1 MIVVPGGAT
10 TSGEAIADLQGVAGL
25 AGHRVRVP
33 ADPRTVIVSER
44 VLTPRNRGF
53 LFLDSHPAG
62 CRQLVADMWQ
72 ACPAPVGVP
81 EGNGPVALVIGSSAG
96 YGLAA
101 TLAGLKRAGIRG
113 IAVSFEKAP
122 TARRTATAGWY
133 RTAATADIA
142 RSAGRDVVFLN
153 GDAFS
158 DSMKN
163 QVADLVEQ
171 RFGGR
176 LDYLIYS
183 VAAPRRT
190 DPDTGTAYA
199 SVLKPIGQANRTK
212 TLAFDDEGVPEVRE
226 VETGPAE
233 GDDVEHTVAVMGG
246 TDWERWIDHLAARG
260 LLADRFATAALSY
273 IGSPLTAAIY
283 RQGTIGAA
291 KAHLEATARTL
302 NERLDK
308 TVGGRAVTSVNG
320 AAVTQSSTAIP
331 GIALYTGLLRG
342 VLGEDL
348 VPPILQLAA
357 LWDQLTGAAPLALDA
372 EGRIRLDTFE
382 LTDDVQAAVAE
393 RWEAAT
399 TATIADLADL
409 DWFRAEVR
417 RLYGFSVPGIDYTVP
432 VATDVPWPDHTP

>member
-1 MIVVPGGAT
+1 CG
-10 TSGEAIADLQGVAGL
+10 
-25 AGHRVRVP
+25 
-33 ADPRTVIVSER
+33 
-44 VLTPRNRGF
+44 
-53 LFLDSHPAG
+53 
-62 CRQLVADMWQ
+62 QLVADMWQ
-72 ACPAPVGVP
+72 ACPAPAAPP
-81 EGNGPVALVIGSSAG
+81 EGDGPVALVIGSSAG

-113 IAVSFEKAP
+113 IGVSFEKAP

-133 RTAATADIA
+133 RTAATADLA
-142 RSAGRDVVFLN
+142 RAAGREMVFLN

-158 DSMKN
+158 DAMKE

-176 LDYLIYS
+176 LDHLIYS

-190 DPDTGTAYA
+190 DPETGTTYA
-199 SVLKPIGQANRTK
+199 SVLKPIGGVNRTK
-212 TLAFDDEGVPEVRE
+212 TLVFDEDGVPEVRE

-233 GDDVEHTVAVMGG
+233 GDDVAQTVAVMGG
-246 TDWERWIDHLAARG
+246 ADWERWIDHLAGRG
-260 LLADRFATAALSY
+260 LLAEGFSTAALSY
-273 IGSPLTAAIY
+273 IGSSLTAAIY

-302 NERLDK
+302 DARLGR

-342 VLGEDL
+342 VLGGGL
-348 VPPILQLAA
+348 VPPIHQLAA
-357 LWDQLTGAAPLALDA
+357 LWDQLTGTAPLALDD
-372 EGRIRLDTFE
+372 EGRVRLDTFE
-382 LTDDVQAAVAE
+382 LTDDVQAAVAA
-393 RWEAAT
+393 RWESAT

-417 RLYGFSVPGIDYTVP
+417 RLYGFSVPGIDYTAP
-432 VATDVPWPDHTP
+432 VATDIPWPDHTS

>member
-1 MIVVPGGAT
+1 MN
-10 TSGEAIADLQGVAGL
+10 
-25 AGHRVRVP
+25 
-33 ADPRTVIVSER
+33 ER
-44 VLTPRNRGF
+44 VLVPRNRGF

-62 CRQLVADMWQ
+62 CGQLVADMWQ
-72 ACPAPVGVP
+72 ACPAPAGVP
-81 EGNGPVALVIGSSAG
+81 EGDGPVALVIGSSAG

-122 TARRTATAGWY
+122 TVRRTATAGWY

-142 RSAGRDVVFLN
+142 RAARRDLVFLN

-158 DSMKN
+158 DVMKD
-163 QVADLVEQ
+163 QVADLIEQ

-190 DPDTGTAYA
+190 DPATGTTYA

-212 TLAFDDEGVPEVRE
+212 TLVFDDEGLGEVRE

-233 GDDVEHTVAVMGG
+233 GDDVQQTVAVMGG
-246 TDWERWIDHLAARG
+246 ADWERWIDHLVGRG
-260 LLADRFATAALSY
+260 LLADGFATAALSY
-273 IGSPLTAAIY
+273 IGSPLTEGIY

-291 KAHLEATARTL
+291 KSHLEATACTL

-342 VLGEDL
+342 VLGENL
-348 VPPILQLAA
+348 VPPIRQLAA
-357 LWDQLTGAAPLALDA
+357 LWDQLTGAAPLALDD
-372 EGRIRLDTFE
+372 EGRIRLDSWE

-409 DWFRAEVR
+409 DWFHAEVQ
-417 RLYGFSVPGIDYTVP
+417 RLYGFSVPGVDYSVAVAIDI
-432 VATDVPWPDHTP
+432 PWPDHTS

>member
-1 MIVVPGGAT
+1 MN
-10 TSGEAIADLQGVAGL
+10 
-25 AGHRVRVP
+25 R
-33 ADPRTVIVSER
+33 R

-72 ACPAPVGVP
+72 SCPAPADVP
-81 EGNGPVALVIGSSAG
+81 EGAGPVALVIGSSAG

-122 TARRTATAGWY
+122 TERRTATAGWY

-142 RSAGRDVVFLN
+142 RAAGRDMVFLN

-158 DSMKN
+158 DAMKD

-176 LDYLIYS
+176 LDYLVYS

-190 DPDTGTAYA
+190 DPVTGATYA
-199 SVLKPIGQANRTK
+199 SVLKPIGRANRTK
-212 TLAFDDEGVPEVRE
+212 TLVFDDEGVPEVRE
-226 VETGPAE
+226 AETGPAE
-233 GDDVEHTVAVMGG
+233 GDDVEQTVAVMGG
-246 TDWERWIDHLAARG
+246 ADWERWIDHLAGRG
-260 LLADRFATAALSY
+260 LLANGFATAALSY
-273 IGSPLTAAIY
+273 IGSSLTAAMY

-291 KAHLEATARTL
+291 KAHLEATARAL
-302 NERLDK
+302 NERLDR

-342 VLGEDL
+342 VLGEGM
-348 VPPILQLAA
+348 VPPVRQLAA
-357 LWDQLTGAAPLALDA
+357 LWDQLTGAAPLALDD
-372 EGRIRLDTFE
+372 EGRIRLDAWE
-382 LTDDVQAAVAE
+382 LTDEVQTAVAG
-393 RWEAAT
+393 RWETAT
-399 TATIADLADL
+399 TDTIADLADL

-417 RLYGFSVPGIDYTVP
+417 RLYGFSVPGIDYTAA
-432 VATDVPWPDHTP
+432 VATDVPWPDHTS

>member
-1 MIVVPGGAT
+1 M
-10 TSGEAIADLQGVAGL
+10 
-25 AGHRVRVP
+25 
-33 ADPRTVIVSER
+33 SER

-72 ACPAPVGVP
+72 ACPAPAGAGVP
-81 EGNGPVALVIGSSAG
+81 EGDGPVALVIGSSAG

-142 RSAGRDVVFLN
+142 RTAGRDLVFLN

-158 DSMKN
+158 DSMKD
-163 QVADLVEQ
+163 QVVGLIEQ

-176 LDYLIYS
+176 LDYLVYS

-190 DPDTGTAYA
+190 DPDTGTTYA
-199 SVLKPIGQANRTK
+199 SVLKPIGRANRTK
-212 TLAFDDEGVPEVRE
+212 TLVFDDEGVPEVRE

-233 GDDVEHTVAVMGG
+233 GDDVEQTVAVMGG
-246 TDWERWIDHLAARG
+246 ADWERWIDHLAARG
-260 LLADRFATAALSY
+260 LLADKFATAALSY

-302 NERLDK
+302 NDRLDK

-348 VPPILQLAA
+348 VPPIRQLAA
-357 LWDQLTGAAPLALDA
+357 LWDQLTGAAPLALDE

-382 LTDDVQAAVAE
+382 LADEVQAAVAE
-393 RWEAAT
+393 RWETAA

-432 VATDVPWPDHTP
+432 VATDVPWPDHTL

>member
-1 MIVVPGGAT
+1 MN
-10 TSGEAIADLQGVAGL
+10 
-25 AGHRVRVP
+25 
-33 ADPRTVIVSER
+33 ER

-62 CRQLVADMWQ
+62 CERLVADMWE
-72 ACPAPVGVP
+72 ACPEPVREPAGD
-81 EGNGPVALVIGSSAG
+81 GPVALVVGSSAG

-101 TLAGLKRAGIRG
+101 TLAGLKRAGVRG
-113 IAVSFEKAP
+113 IGVSFEKAP

-142 RSAGRDVVFLN
+142 RAAGRDLVLLN

-158 DSMKN
+158 DAMKD
-163 QVADLVEQ
+163 QVADLIEQ

-190 DPDTGTAYA
+190 DPDTGTVHA
-199 SVLKPIGQANRTK
+199 SVLKPIGRANRTR
-212 TLAFDDEGVPEVRE
+212 TLVFDDDGAPEVRE

-233 GDDVEHTVAVMGG
+233 GNDVEQTVAVMGG
-246 TDWERWIDHLAARG
+246 ADWERWIDHLAGRG
-260 LLADRFATAALSY
+260 LLADGFATAALSY
-273 IGSPLTAAIY
+273 IGSALTAAIY

-291 KAHLEATARTL
+291 KAHLEATARSL
-302 NERLDK
+302 DERLGR

-342 VLGEDL
+342 VLGEGL
-348 VPPILQLAA
+348 VPPIRQLAA
-357 LWDQLTGAAPLALDA
+357 LWDQLTGAAPLELDE
-372 EGRIRLDTFE
+372 EGRIRLDRFE
-382 LTDDVQAAVAE
+382 LTDDVQAAVAD
-393 RWEAAT
+393 RWESAT
-399 TATIADLADL
+399 TATVAELADL
-409 DWFRAEVR
+409 DWFRGEVR
-417 RLYGFSVPGIDYTVP
+417 RLYGFSVPGVDYTAR
-432 VATDVPWPDHTP
+432 VATDVPWPAHTA

>member
-1 MIVVPGGAT
+1 M
-10 TSGEAIADLQGVAGL
+10 
-25 AGHRVRVP
+25 
-33 ADPRTVIVSER
+33 SER
-44 VLTPRNRGF
+44 VLIPRNRGF

-62 CRQLVADMWQ
+62 CERLVADMWD
-72 ACPAPVGVP
+72 ACSDAANMPQRG
-81 EGNGPVALVIGSSAG
+81 GPVALIIGSSAG

-101 TLAGLKRAGIRG
+101 TVAGLKRAGIRG
-113 IAVSFEKAP
+113 IMVSFEKAP
-122 TARRTATAGWY
+122 TERRTATAGWY
-133 RTAATADIA
+133 RTVATADIA
-142 RSAGRDVVFLN
+142 RTAGRDVVFLN

-158 DSMKN
+158 DGMKR
-163 QVADLVEQ
+163 QVGDLIEQ

-190 DPDTGTAYA
+190 DPDTGATYA
-199 SVLKPIGQANRTK
+199 SVLKPIGRANRTK
-212 TLAFDDEGVPEVRE
+212 TLVFDDQGIPEVRE

-233 GDDVEHTVAVMGG
+233 GDDVEQTVAVMGG
-246 TDWERWIDHLAARG
+246 ADWERWIDHLAGRG
-260 LLADRFATAALSY
+260 LLGEGFATAALSY

-302 NERLDK
+302 NERLEK

-348 VPPILQLAA
+348 VPPVHQLAA
-357 LWDQLTGAAPLALDA
+357 LWDQLTGAVPLALDDV
-372 EGRIRLDTFE
+372 GRIRLDTWE

-399 TATIADLADL
+399 TDTIAGLADL
-409 DWFRAEVR
+409 DWFHAEVQ
-417 RLYGFSVPGIDYTVP
+417 RLYGFSVPGVDYTAA
-432 VATDVPWPDHTP
+432 VATEVPWPASTP

>member
-1 MIVVPGGAT
+1 M
-10 TSGEAIADLQGVAGL
+10 
-25 AGHRVRVP
+25 
-33 ADPRTVIVSER
+33 SER
-44 VLTPRNRGF
+44 VLIPRNRGF

-62 CRQLVADMWQ
+62 CERLVADMWQ
-72 ACPAPVGVP
+72 ACPGPADMP
-81 EGNGPVALVIGSSAG
+81 EGDGPVALIIGSSAG

-113 IAVSFEKAP
+113 IMVSFEKAP
-122 TARRTATAGWY
+122 TERRTATAGWY

-142 RSAGRDVVFLN
+142 RTAGRDLVFLN

-158 DSMKN
+158 DTTKN
-163 QVADLVEQ
+163 QVADLIER

-190 DPDTGTAYA
+190 DPATGTTYA
-199 SVLKPIGQANRTK
+199 SVLKPIGRASRTK
-212 TLAFDDEGVPEVRE
+212 TLVFDGEGVPEVRE
-226 VETGPAE
+226 VETEPAE
-233 GDDVEHTVAVMGG
+233 GDDVEQTVAVMGG
-246 TDWERWIDHLAARG
+246 TDWERWIDQLAGRG
-260 LLADRFATAALSY
+260 LLADGFATAALSY

-283 RQGTIGAA
+283 RQGTIGTA
-291 KAHLEATARTL
+291 KTHLEATARSL
-302 NERLDK
+302 DERLGR

-348 VPPILQLAA
+348 VPPVHQLAA
-357 LWDQLTGAAPLALDA
+357 LWDQLTGAAPSDLDD
-372 EGRIRLDTFE
+372 EGRIRLDGWE

-399 TATIADLADL
+399 TDSIADLADL
-409 DWFRAEVR
+409 AWFRSEVQ
-417 RLYGFSVPGIDYTVP
+417 RLYGFSVPGVDYAAA
-432 VATDVPWPDHTP
+432 VATDIPWPDHTA

>member
-1 MIVVPGGAT
+1 M
-10 TSGEAIADLQGVAGL
+10 
-25 AGHRVRVP
+25 
-33 ADPRTVIVSER
+33 SER
-44 VLTPRNRGF
+44 VLIPRNRGF
-53 LFLDSHPAG
+53 LFLDAHPAG
-62 CRQLVADMWQ
+62 CERLVADMWQ
-72 ACPAPVGVP
+72 ACPDPADER
-81 EGNGPVALVIGSSAG
+81 EGPGPVALIIGSSAG

-113 IAVSFEKAP
+113 VMVSLEKAP
-122 TARRTATAGWY
+122 TERRTGTAGWY

-142 RSAGRDVVFLN
+142 RSAGRDLVFLN

-158 DSMKN
+158 DTMKI
-163 QVADLVEQ
+163 QVADLIEQ

-190 DPDTGTAYA
+190 DPDTGTTYA
-199 SVLKPIGQANRTK
+199 SVLKPLGQENRTK
-212 TLAFDDEGVPEVRE
+212 TLVFDGQGVPEVRE

-233 GDDVEHTVAVMGG
+233 GDDVEQTVAAMGG
-246 TDWERWIDHLAARG
+246 ADWERWIDHLAGRG
-260 LLADRFATAALSY
+260 LLGDGFATAALSY

-283 RQGTIGAA
+283 REGTIGAA

-342 VLGEDL
+342 VLGENL
-348 VPPILQLAA
+348 VPPVHQLAT
-357 LWDQLTGAAPLALDA
+357 LWDQLTGAAPLTLDD
-372 EGRIRLDTFE
+372 EGRVRLGTWE

-393 RWEAAT
+393 RWDAAT
-399 TATIADLADL
+399 TDTITGPADL
-409 DWFRAEVR
+409 DWFRAEVQ
-417 RLYGFSVPGIDYTVP
+417 RLYGFSVPGVDYTAAVP
-432 VATDVPWPDHTP
+432 TDIPWPALDRDASRC